1 MEELF
6 AALEQA
12 FRDYQSDLEN
22 YERKRRPT
30 DGLLGFGRSLKD
42 DACHERLDGRVAQA
56 VQRISALPPTEEDA
70 ERVVGF
76 LLSVQDSR
84 AWPLAAEWML
94 RALERHALPL
104 IPFLSSRAAAGF
116 LEGYARRYK
125 PWDRLPVQRQ
135 VYRALVD
142 RATST

>member
-42 DACHERLDGRVAQA
+42 DACHERLD
-56 VQRISALPPTEEDA
+56 
-70 ERVVGF
+70 
-76 LLSVQDSR
+76 
-84 AWPLAAEWML
+84 
-94 RALERHALPL
+94 
-104 IPFLSSRAAAGF
+104 
-116 LEGYARRYK
+116 
-125 PWDRLPVQRQ
+125 
-135 VYRALVD
+135 
-142 RATST
+142 